1 MSKQTKFAPK
11 FEYAPI
17 IAIRLMADKKENRL
31 FANSREY
38 SIIRE

>member
-17 IAIRLMADKKENRL
+17 IEIRLMADNKENRL

>member
-17 IAIRLMADKKENRL
+17 IEIRLMADNKENRL
-31 FANSREY
+31 FANNYLYTKS
-38 SIIRE
+38 